1 MKKIITLTIFSLLLQ
16 KSFAQVKVNNELKQ
30 LILQSFTYFPKVS
43 EAENAI
49 STATEKIKFNQ
60 LANSPSVVAIGS
72 YTFIQPVAKVIFP
85 VNGVDKAFQFQP
97 EHNLY
102 TNLNANYTI
111 ADFGRLKA
119 TIERAK
125 DDILYAKHNVEN
137 VKFQLA
143 TQVASI
149 YYSICY
155 LQQAIIVQDSILNV
169 LEENKKIVTT
179 KLADGDGLKLDLLN
193 IQANID
199 NELNRK
205 IDLTNS
211 LQKQQR
217 LLNYTTGS
225 ESITGDQF
233 DFDIVYSPIND
244 TMVAFIDQQPD
255 FLLIKDKIQ
264 QTKHE
269 IAITTLQDKPM
280 VNLNAGAGFR
290 NGIQPDI
297 AAFKFNY
304 LAGISLVVPIY
315 TGGKT
320 KQQVRLQQTLLKQQ
334 ELSLNSLQHSYKKDI
349 QQAYLDISS
358 AVSRIENTKGQIDQ
372 AKYAE
377 QLASFR
383 YKNGVGTNLEF
394 MNAVANVQRATL
406 TKLQYQYQLC
416 VTKIELAKLLGEKY
430 W

>member
-1 MKKIITLTIFSLLLQ
+1 MKKIIILAVFSLLIQ
-16 KSFAQVKVNNELKQ
+16 KSFAQVKVNNELKE

-43 EAENAI
+43 EAENAVN
-49 STATEKIKFNQ
+49 TANEKVKFNQ
-60 LANSPSVVAIGS
+60 LSNSPNVAAIGS

-85 VNGVDKAFQFQP
+85 VNGVDKSFQFQP

-102 TNLNANYTI
+102 TNINANYTI
-111 ADFGRLKA
+111 LDFGRLKA

-125 DDILYAKHNVEN
+125 DDILYAKHNIEN

-143 TQVASI
+143 TQVASN
-149 YYSICY
+149 YYTICF
-155 LQQAIIVQDSILNV
+155 LQQVVIVQDSILNI
-169 LEENKKIVTT
+169 LEENKKIITT

-205 IDLTNS
+205 IDLLNS
-211 LQKQQR
+211 LQKQQS

-225 ESITGDQF
+225 KTISGSEF
-233 DFDIVYSPIND
+233 DFDIAYSPIND
-244 TMVAFIDQQPD
+244 TIVPFIDQQAE

-264 QTKHE
+264 QTKHD
-269 IAITTLQDKPM
+269 IAITALQDKPM

-290 NGIQPDI
+290 NGIQPEI
-297 AAFKFNY
+297 AQFKLNY
-304 LAGISLVVPIY
+304 LAGLSIVVPLY

-320 KQQVRLQQTLLKQQ
+320 KQQVKLQQTLLKQQ
-334 ELSLNSLQHSYKKDI
+334 ELSLKSLQHSYKKDI
-349 QQAYLDISS
+349 QQAYFDISS

-372 AKYAE
+372 AVYAE

-383 YKNGVGTNLEF
+383 YKNGVGTNLEL

-406 TKLQYQYQLC
+406 TKLEYQYQLC
-416 VTKIELAKLLGEKY
+416 LAKIELAKLLGEKY